1 MNTAMTT
8 MTSAMNTAMNTAMT
22 NDNFLC
28 PITQEVMTDPVIGSD
43 GITYERAA
51 IEAWFAAGH
60 TTSPLTRAPMTSQS
74 LVPNIA
80 LRSLIRDSPPVAIPA
95 QALPAS
101 YAMQPI
107 TVTVNPI
114 AGPAASKSRVRLSV
128 ADDAAAALPITVID
142 VLDISGS
149 MGSSSV
155 DRSTVTTD
163 AGFFSRADLVRH
175 SVATQIELLRPQDEL
190 GIVLFDDRQQTALS
204 PIPMN
209 TMGKSAAHACL
220 SQVSPRGGTNIW
232 GGLHHALKM
241 AEGFRD
247 RNVIIILQTDGESD
261 PSYNPPRG
269 IVAAF
274 QAWRDSH
281 PDCRLTVHTVGYGF
295 GRALDMP
302 LLQKIAEVGRGTVNY
317 IPDGSMVGTVFIHM
331 MANLMSCAHRGVRL
345 FTASGKVIPVGF
357 IQTGQMLDFVVDS
370 AEAAGVTVTC
380 DNTDKA
386 FDATVS
392 AIPVGDEQII
402 VSIAIERIADAIA
415 AAEAGDFRGAD
426 DMKAL
431 HDSLI
436 GVGFGALIPALRQDL
451 WHADGDKG
459 QIAKAL
465 QPDNFARWGR
475 HYLPAVLCSHRNG
488 WPINFKD
495 ATSQVYGSATVHHL
509 IDQGDKIFN
518 DLPAP
523 TPSLSR
529 GSHYGPINMAAINSA
544 AGPCF
549 LGDGLAKMSDG
560 SEKRI
565 DALNADDVVY
575 GGYRIRCVIKT
586 LVKETEVVRLGF
598 GSQTAFTPWHPVCV
612 RGVWHFPADM
622 GPIIRVAH
630 PTAIYNFVLDAGH
643 SLILNG
649 VKTCTMAH
657 DFEGPVISHPY
668 FGRREPGKRNII
680 DDLQDM
686 PGWADG
692 YVTLRN
698 VQVHRDA
705 TSGLIERMTSDV

>member
-1 MNTAMTT
+1 MNSAMTT
-8 MTSAMNTAMNTAMT
+8 AMNSAMTTA
-22 NDNFLC
+22 NDNFYC
-28 PITQEVMTDPVIGSD
+28 PITQEIMSDPVIGSD

-80 LRSLIRDSPPVAIPA
+80 LRSLIRDSPPAAAPA

-101 YAMQPI
+101 YTMQPI
-107 TVTVNPI
+107 MVSVNPI
-114 AGPAASKSRVRLSV
+114 DDSKSRVRLSV
-128 ADDAAAALPITVID
+128 ADDPAAALPITVID

-149 MGSSSV
+149 MGNSSV
-155 DRSTVTTD
+155 DRSTVQTD

-241 AEGFRD
+241 ADGFRD
-247 RNVIIILQTDGESD
+247 RNVVIILQTDGESD

-281 PDCRLTVHTVGYGF
+281 PTCRLTVHTVGYGF

-302 LLQKIAEVGRGTVNY
+302 LLQAIAAAGNGTVNY

-331 MANLMSCAHRGVRL
+331 MANLMSCAHRGVRIY
-345 FTASGKVIPVGF
+345 TNSGTVIPVGF
-357 IQTGQMLDFVVDS
+357 IQTGQILDFVVET
-370 AEAAGVTVTC
+370 AEAVGVTVAC
-380 DNTDKA
+380 DNTDKV
-386 FDATVS
+386 FDAAES
-392 AIPVGDEQII
+392 SIPVGDEQII
-402 VSIAIERIADAIA
+402 VQVAIDRIADAIA
-415 AAEAGDFRGAD
+415 AAEAGGATGPD

-431 HDSLI
+431 HDSLV

-451 WHADGDKG
+451 WHVDGDKG

-475 HYLPAVLCSHRNG
+475 HYLPAVLCSHRRG

-523 TPSLSR
+523 TASLSR
-529 GSHYGPINMAAINSA
+529 GSLHRPINMASINSA

-549 LGDGLAKMSDG
+549 LGDGLAKMGDG

-565 DALNADDVVY
+565 DALKAGDVVY
-575 GGYRIRCVIKT
+575 DGFRVRCVIKT

-598 GSQTAFTPWHPVCV
+598 GSQTAFTIWHPVCV
-612 RGVWHFPADM
+612 RGEWKFPADM
-622 GPIIRVAH
+622 GPIQRITH

-657 DFEGPVISHPY
+657 DFVGPVISHPY
-668 FGRREPGKRNII
+668 FGRREGDKRNII
-680 DDLQDM
+680 DDLQAM

-692 YVTLRN
+692 YITLRN
-698 VQVHRDA
+698 VQVYRNA
-705 TSGLIERMTSDV
+705 ASGLIERMTSDF